1 MPRVTIDYFDTI
13 AKLEAL
19 PAPHRA
25 NIAKA
30 ALPNFERAASHAH
43 AKAIKARNALFS
55 PRVLSETAEHREE
68 RLTTQLQKIHQHPQ
82 WVQDEVIRRI
92 TRPYRL
98 MSPAWQ
104 RLMLWAE
111 THGHTDPLQFAHLI
125 TLWSENLDKGYP
137 HHATT
142 VKSTREHKAALGQ
155 ALKREGINYALAVGQ
170 LDQARRI
177 ARGMSREQWSE
188 AHEADR
194 RRQARAAHSDID
206 EDQAIAVLVA
216 ARAIPTK
223 FMELTPEMMDRL
235 RGDRAITAD

>member
-19 PAPHRA
+19 PTPHRA

-30 ALPNFERAASHAH
+30 ALPNFERAAAHAH
-43 AKAIKARNALFS
+43 AKAIEARNALFS
-55 PRVLSETAEHREE
+55 PSVLSETAERREE
-68 RLTTQLQKIHQHPQ
+68 RLTSQLRQIHKHPQ
-82 WVQDEVIRRI
+82 WVLDEVTRRL
-92 TRPYRL
+92 TRPYTL
-98 MSPAWQ
+98 MSPSWQ

-111 THGHTDPLQFAHLI
+111 THGHTTPLQFAHLI
-125 TLWSENLDKGYP
+125 TLWSDNLDKGYP
-137 HHATT
+137 HHAIT
-142 VKSTREHKAALGQ
+142 VKSTRAHKAALGQ
-155 ALKREGINYALAVGQ
+155 VLKREGINYAMAVGQ

-177 ARGMSREQWSE
+177 ARGMSSEQWSK

-235 RGDRAITAD
+235 HSDRAITAD